1 MRVKVRGKPIPAS
14 FLKIEGR
21 GTLVGAKDRR
31 ERGIDRRIGRWS
43 EPRYCST
50 SQEQDRAR
58 EKGAKGMS
66 GEERLPEERWR
77 RVGVSGSWRER
88 RSEEMTQSN
97 TSSPRG
103 LEVPLES
110 QRG

>member
-1 MRVKVRGKPIPAS
+1 MRVKVGGKTIPAS

-21 GTLVGAKDRR
+21 GKRSLGRKTG

-43 EPRYCST
+43 EPRSCST
-50 SQEQDRAR
+50 SQEQERAR
-58 EKGAKGMS
+58 EEGAKEMS

-77 RVGVSGSWRER
+77 RVGMSGSLRGR

-103 LEVPLES
+103 SEVPFES